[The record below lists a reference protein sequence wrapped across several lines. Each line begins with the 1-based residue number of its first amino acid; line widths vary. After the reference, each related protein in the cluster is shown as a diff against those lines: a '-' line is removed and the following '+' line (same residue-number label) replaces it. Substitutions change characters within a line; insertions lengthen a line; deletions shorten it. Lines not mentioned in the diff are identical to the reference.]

1 MRRFKAYAKRDTE
14 MLSRVRDRDFWTW
27 FLSPGSEPGAKG
39 NQFKSYSEKHRLYL
53 RSNMEFVNY
62 MYEWFLARGKAAALK
77 EYDDDPMRCCPW
89 CTEKAR
95 RDRVHAGNVRTAK
108 RHKEA
113 NQP

>member
-1 MRRFKAYAKRDTE
+1 

-62 MYEWFLARGKAAALK
+62 MYEWFLAHGKAAALK
-77 EYDDDPMRCCPW
+77 EYDDDPVYAYACCDYALNEIIGY
-89 CTEKAR
+89 TQSR
-95 RDRVHAGNVRTAK
+95 I
-108 RHKEA
+108 
-113 NQP
+113 